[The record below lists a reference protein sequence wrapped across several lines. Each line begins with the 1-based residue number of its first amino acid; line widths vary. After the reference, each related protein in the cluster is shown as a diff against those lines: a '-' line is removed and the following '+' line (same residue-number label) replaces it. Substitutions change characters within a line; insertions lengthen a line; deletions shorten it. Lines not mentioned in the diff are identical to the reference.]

1 MLLMSTFAQNRD
13 NRPGSHSQSPAG
25 EDLLPPVEPPSAGFI
40 IQLFVVPA
48 LIVLVIVGVWLS
60 FNWLVRR
67 TATRPQDLIQG
78 LEQGPSIARWQRASE
93 LADMLRN
100 ERFAEFRKNPD
111 AAAHVARILDR
122 EIESG
127 GMNEDEVEFRKY
139 LAYALGEFEVQQGI
153 DVLLK
158 AAQTE
163 RDPRE
168 VTVRDAALRA
178 IAVRIYN
185 LRQLDAPQELTH
197 PELEPA
203 LLRLAG
209 DEDPAIRLQAAFAL
223 GHLGTPA
230 AIERLE
236 VMVDDPHADTRYNA
250 AVALAVRGNAK
261 AVETLAEM
269 LDLEEMTS
277 GRQQINSQTEALHQG
292 VNVRTAIAA
301 AQDLARQNPDA
312 DLSPVIEALERL
324 AEADP
329 GSLTE
334 AQLPPR
340 LISDARGALT
350 VINRA
355 LAGNARP

>member
-1 MLLMSTFAQNRD
+1 MTATAHDRD
-13 NRPGSHSQSPAG
+13 DPSGAPRLPSGA
-25 EDLLPPVEPPSAGFI
+25 ELLPPVEPPSAGFI

-60 FNWLVRR
+60 FSWLVRR
-67 TATRPQDLIQG
+67 TATRPQDLVQG
-78 LEQGPSIARWQRASE
+78 LEQGPSVARWQRASE

-100 ERFAEFRKNPD
+100 ERFAEFRRNPD
-111 AAAHVARILDR
+111 AAEQVARILER

-127 GMNEDEVEFRKY
+127 GMDDDEVEFRKY
-139 LAYALGEFEVQQGI
+139 LAYAVGEFEVQEGV
-153 DVLLK
+153 DALLT
-158 AAQTE
+158 AAKTD

-168 VTVRDAALRA
+168 VGVRDAALRA
-178 IAVRIYN
+178 IAIRIYN
-185 LRQLDAPQELTH
+185 LRQLDVPQELTH
-197 PELEPA
+197 PELEST

-250 AVALAVRGNAK
+250 AVALARRGNDR

-269 LDLEEMTS
+269 LDLEEL
-277 GRQQINSQTEALHQG
+277 INGPQEITSQTEALHRG
-292 VNVRTAIAA
+292 MIIRTAIAA
-301 AQDLARQNPDA
+301 AQELASQNHEA
-312 DLSPVIEALERL
+312 DLSPVIEALEQL
-324 AEADP
+324 ADAEP
-329 GSLTE
+329 GSLAE

-340 LISDARGALT
+340 VVSDARSALK
-350 VINRA
+350 VIHRE
-355 LAGNARP
+355 LAGNPRP

>member
-1 MLLMSTFAQNRD
+1 MSTPAHTRD
-13 NRPGSHSQSPAG
+13 DRPDGNSQPPSG
-25 EDLLPPVEPPSAGFI
+25 EELLPPVEPPSAGFI

-93 LADMLRN
+93 LADMLHN
-100 ERFAEFRKNPD
+100 ERFAEFRQNPD
-111 AAAHVARILDR
+111 AAAHVARILER
-122 EIESG
+122 QIESG

-139 LAYALGEFEVQQGI
+139 LAYAIGEFEVQEGI
-153 DVLLK
+153 DALLT
-158 AAQTE
+158 AAQTD

-168 VTVRDAALRA
+168 AAVRDAALRA

-197 PELEPA
+197 PELEST

-209 DEDPAIRLQAAFAL
+209 DEDPAIRVQVAYAL

-250 AVALAVRGNAK
+250 AVALARRGNDK

-269 LDLEEMTS
+269 LDLEEMVSEPPGTV
-277 GRQQINSQTEALHQG
+277 SQSRALHRG
-292 VNVRTAIAA
+292 VIVKTAIEAV
-301 AQDLARQNPDA
+301 QELARQNPKAELALAID
-312 DLSPVIEALERL
+312 ALERL
-324 AEADP
+324 ANANSE
-329 GSLTE
+329 SLAE

-340 LISDARGALT
+340 VISDARGALK
-350 VINRA
+350 VINRE
-355 LAGNARP
+355 LAGSARP